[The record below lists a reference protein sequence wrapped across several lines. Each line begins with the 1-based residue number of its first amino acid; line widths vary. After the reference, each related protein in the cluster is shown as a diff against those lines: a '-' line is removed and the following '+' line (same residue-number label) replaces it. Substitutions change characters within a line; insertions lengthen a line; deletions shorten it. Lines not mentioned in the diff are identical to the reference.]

1 MLDNIPDN
9 LDIWTFWR
17 TQVLEARW
25 MGWSPWKSHRFWI
38 DCLASFRAIGS
49 TCEFWWRKLALCD
62 PIEQVPGLNMAYH
75 MKWTWAHD
83 GLWWCIYIILDYGW
97 VIWGNACRKMI
108 GILGEKDKLPSST
121 QSLKDWGTMPY
132 KSARTLESIKVICI
146 SPRTCDDLCI
156 FIKLPFQLL
165 FRLHYDS
172 LRRKLLVLMYL
183 SDPKIR
189 GWIPSNDGAGR
200 WYQSG
205 TRGQG
210 LAILEICMEAAAF
223 HGDASGGSDFV
234 WFCVQTKVEGWS
246 NRDISSFPACIIR
259 LFMTAIFYLCLT
271 RPCWSSF
278 RHQWLATIL
287 LVKKKKWQYK

>member
-1 MLDNIPDN
+1 MWFDWTS
-9 LDIWTFWR
+9 IWAEHGLHE
-17 TQVLEARW
+17 VN
-25 MGWSPWKSHRFWI
+25 MGDWW
-38 DCLASFRAIGS
+38 LMMVYIG
-49 TCEFWWRKLALCD
+49 
-62 PIEQVPGLNMAYH
+62 I
-75 MKWTWAHD
+75 
-83 GLWWCIYIILDYGW
+83 W
-97 VIWGNACRKMI
+97 VIWGNPCRQMI
-108 GILGEKDKLPSST
+108 GILGEKDKLPSSK
-121 QSLKDWGTMPY
+121 QGLPHWGTMPY

-156 FIKLPFQLL
+156 FVKLPFQLL

-172 LRRKLLVLMYL
+172 LRRNIPKF
-183 SDPKIR
+183 SCSPKIR
-189 GWIPSNDGAGR
+189 GWIPSDDGAGR

-246 NRDISSFPACIIR
+246 NRDISSFPTCIIR

-287 LVKKKKWQYK
+287 LVKKKNGNTSSIK